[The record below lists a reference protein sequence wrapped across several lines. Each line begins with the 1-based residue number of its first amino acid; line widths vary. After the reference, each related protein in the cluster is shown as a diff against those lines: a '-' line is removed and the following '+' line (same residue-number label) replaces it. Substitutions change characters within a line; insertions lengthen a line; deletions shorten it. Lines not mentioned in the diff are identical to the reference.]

1 MQARLPQLLLGGLEN
16 PMQHAHLAFWTFVPV
31 QRREHFHALQGIS
44 ISAVRGRAAWLTE
57 PTAAGEKR
65 IIVSIFRPRR
75 RNRVGYSRARETTAT
90 WSLAPS
96 LTFRNSRF
104 LKEKKKKQN
113 WHFPLRFVWYLSGN
127 REPASFNGENHCAML
142 FFSFSFFN
150 LMNAPHDQL
159 FINWP
164 SFAKRTSADKVTGDR
179 TQHTAPSLGCSW
191 RGIQSRWRWTKR
203 LPWLRFMKALF
214 TLKLEPLWRRESLL
228 FGWCCA
234 GLIYWLLEKNAKS
247 SDSPKPMN
255 TTSK

>member
-1 MQARLPQLLLGGLEN
+1 MHCKESPFQPSAAAQRDSLNRRLRGKKDYRVDIQTTKAKPCRVFQSERNNSDLIPRAVAHFPQNTLPQREKRNKTDIFRCVLCGTWVGTGN
-16 PMQHAHLAFWTFVPV
+16 P
-31 QRREHFHALQGIS
+31 S
-44 ISAVRGRAAWLTE
+44 YLTE
-57 PTAAGEKR
+57 KT
-65 IIVSIFRPRR
+65 
-75 RNRVGYSRARETTAT
+75 
-90 WSLAPS
+90 L
-96 LTFRNSRF
+96 
-104 LKEKKKKQN
+104 
-113 WHFPLRFVWYLSGN
+113 WY
-127 REPASFNGENHCAML
+127 A
-142 FFSFSFFN
+142 FFFFN
-150 LMNAPHDQL
+150 VMNAPHAQL

-234 GLIYWLLEKNAKS
+234 GLIYWLFEKNAKS